1 VCNSVTITRKEKRL
15 ANTDIEISQHALVTF
30 KFLTEFV
37 VFFIS
42 SISVGSG
49 KLQNKRHSSMMPLF
63 AVLNNFI
70 KNLMTTQSRECR
82 SALSRELHSSP
93 YGRMGRHL
101 LFTNCRVT
109 YCVRCRVFLFFLI
122 CLVAIIFWWIHIY
135 IYNFSDQINAQ
146 SSRCWMGRSNVC
158 VVVDS

>member
-1 VCNSVTITRKEKRL
+1 MTITRKEKRL

-109 YCVRCRVFLFFLI
+109 YSVRCRVFFVLSYLFGCYHFLMNT
-122 CLVAIIFWWIHIY
+122 Y

-146 SSRCWMGRSNVC
+146 SSRCWMDRLNVC